1 MRDALLWLD
10 DWPEGLKLNTELSS
24 FLVHT
29 LLGVLELWACE
40 HTTFPARFL
49 AEFYA
54 LVRHFTFALTP
65 LPQNRIRSWPIWIWW
80 TDRSVI
86 AILGHL

>member
-1 MRDALLWLD
+1 MEAAFIDFTHDALLWLD

-40 HTTFPARFL
+40 CVQRIWYFPR
-49 AEFYA
+49 
-54 LVRHFTFALTP
+54 
-65 LPQNRIRSWPIWIWW
+65 
-80 TDRSVI
+80 
-86 AILGHL
+86 